1 MTTGRRAAAVAVA
14 LLALVGAFLLG
25 GQLLRPATPSD
36 TSAEAGFA
44 RDMQTH
50 HNQAVEM
57 ALVVREKSAEP
68 VLRAVA
74 YDIATSQSQQSGQM
88 FAWLTL
94 WGLTQTG
101 SQPPMT
107 WMSGGGGGHDG
118 MSAAATGAPAGA
130 GASALLADGRMP
142 GMASTADLARLRAAT
157 GRDAEVL
164 FLRLMIVHH
173 RAGVVMA
180 QAIEQRTSRPE
191 VLSLARSIVSAQTS
205 EISQMNDLLSV
216 RGAAAA

>member
-1 MTTGRRAAAVAVA
+1 VTTGRRAAAVALA
-14 LLALVGAFLLG
+14 LLAVVGAFLLG

-57 ALVVREKSAEP
+57 ALVVREKSTEP
-68 VLRAVA
+68 VLRSVA

-88 FAWLTL
+88 FAWLTM

-101 SQPPMT
+101 SGPHMT
-107 WMSGGGGGHDG
+107 WMSGSDGGHEG
-118 MSAAATGAPAGA
+118 MSGAATGAPAGA
-130 GASALLADGRMP
+130 GSGMLLPDGRMP
-142 GMASTADLARLRAAT
+142 GMASSADLARLRSAT
-157 GRDAEVL
+157 GRNAEVL
-164 FLRLMIVHH
+164 FLRLMVVHH

-180 QAIEQRTSRPE
+180 RAIEQRTSRPE
-191 VLSLARSIVSAQTS
+191 VLSLARSVVSAQTS
-205 EISQMNDLLSV
+205 EISQMDDLLSA